1 MNTAEIKRM
10 PYSPVLVI
18 GGGLAGMYAAIA
30 AEETGAAATILC
42 KSRTGGSGNSIQQ
55 TGFISST

>member
-30 AEETGAAATILC
+30 AEETGAAATEDTVMAA
-42 KSRTGGSGNSIQQ
+42 S
-55 TGFISST
+55 